1 MDRICLTGMEF
12 YAYHGVM
19 EEERRLGQRFVVD
32 CVLSLDLSRAAAS
45 DDLAE
50 TVDYAAVYE
59 TIRRVAEGGPFLLI
73 ERLAGAIN
81 EEILSRFPKIL
92 SAETTVHKPDA
103 PIPGVFRDVSVTV
116 TAQR

>member
-45 DDLAE
+45 DDLTE
-50 TVDYAAVYE
+50 TVDYAAVYK
-59 TIRRVAEGGPFLLI
+59 TIRCVAEGETFSLI

-81 EEILSRFPKIL
+81 AKIVSQFPEVLSV
-92 SAETTVHKPDA
+92 ETTVHKPGA
-103 PIPGVFRDVSVTV
+103 PICGIFSDVVVTV
-116 TAQR
+116 GGKR

>member
-1 MDRICLTGMEF
+1 MDRICLLGMEF

-19 EEERRLGQRFVVD
+19 EEERRLGQSFVVD
-32 CVLSLDLSRAAAS
+32 CVLSLDLSRAAVS

-59 TIRRVAEGGPFLLI
+59 TIRRVAEGGPFSLI
-73 ERLAGAIN
+73 ERLASAIN
-81 EEILSRFPKIL
+81 AEILSRFPTIL
-92 SAETTVHKPDA
+92 SAETTVHKPGA

>member
-12 YAYHGVM
+12 FAYHGVA

-32 CVLSLDLSRAAAS
+32 CVLSLDLSRVAAS
-45 DDLAE
+45 DDLEE

-59 TIRRVAEGGPFLLI
+59 TVRRVGEGGPFSLI
-73 ERLAGAIN
+73 EKLAGAIN
-81 EEILSRFPKIL
+81 TEILSRFPAII
-92 SAETTVHKPDA
+92 SAETTVHKPGA

-116 TAQR
+116 TATR